1 MASCKISKISGLRC
15 AALSIAALA
24 VTSLSLTI
32 GVGYGVGFAPVQA
45 ADGMEEGKVEGAKG
59 LFFQQLEKPTESLNT
74 GLRYWIE
81 MKRNGVTQRVSNKT
95 QFKSGDTIRF
105 HVRSNIDGYAYIL
118 LSNGSRGER
127 AVLFPDDKAGE
138 KNRVGAGR
146 DYVLPQDGSLTFD
159 ENPGVEKLTLL
170 LSRTPIDAQ
179 AYLAKPAGE
188 KELTLIASAS
198 DGAKDLVPAR
208 IYVAYSAPHSDGP
221 PPILIA
227 AANRHSS
234 SEAKEDKSDKPEK
247 TDKSDKTEKVV
258 KTPKKVKVAKAEPKK
273 TAPAATSSTTGAA
286 DKPAAETA
294 SAPAKH
300 PLTKHTTAVAYSGK
314 NNARD
319 DEGTTTVVSEK
330 ASGVLH
336 VDVDLEHI

>member
-1 MASCKISKISGLRC
+1 MASRKNSKQIGLKL

-24 VTSLSLTI
+24 VTSLSFTI
-32 GVGYGVGFAPVQA
+32 GLCSGAGFAPA
-45 ADGMEEGKVEGAKG
+45 MAEGMEEGQGAQVGAKG
-59 LFFQQLEKPTESLNT
+59 LFFQQLEKPTENINT

-95 QFKSGDTIRF
+95 QFRSGDSIRF

-118 LSNGSRGER
+118 LSNGSRGEHE
-127 AVLFPDDKAGE
+127 VLFPDEKAGE

-146 DYVLPQDGSLTFD
+146 DYVLPQDGALTFD
-159 ENPGVEKLTLL
+159 ENPGLEKLTLL

-221 PPILIA
+221 PPILLA
-227 AANRHSS
+227 AANKHSQ
-234 SEAKEDKSDKPEK
+234 ENKQDKSEK
-247 TDKSDKTEKVV
+247 TDKTDKTDKVV
-258 KTPKKVKVAKAEPKK
+258 KTPKKVAKTEPKH
-273 TAPAATSSTTGAA
+273 TAPATTDTASATKT
-286 DKPAAETA
+286 P

-300 PLTKHTTAVAYSGK
+300 PITKNATAVAY
-314 NNARD
+314 NAPHNARD

>member
-1 MASCKISKISGLRC
+1 MASCKTSKISGLRY

-32 GVGYGVGFAPVQA
+32 GVGCGAGFAPVQA
-45 ADGMEEGKVEGAKG
+45 ADGMEEGKMEGAKG

-95 QFKSGDTIRF
+95 QFKSGDSIRF
-105 HVRSNIDGYAYIL
+105 HVRANIDGYAYIL
-118 LSNGSRGER
+118 LSNGSRGEHE
-127 AVLFPDDKAGE
+127 VLFPDEKAGE

-159 ENPGVEKLTLL
+159 ENPGLEKLTLL
-170 LSRTPIDAQ
+170 LSRTPIDAT

-208 IYVAYSAPHSDGP
+208 IYVAYSAPRSEGP

-227 AANRHSS
+227 AANRHAAAESKS
-234 SEAKEDKSDKPEK
+234 DKSDKPDKVDKADK
-247 TDKSDKTEKVV
+247 TDKEV
-258 KTPKKVKVAKAEPKK
+258 KAPKKVKVAKAEPKK
-273 TAPAATSSTTGAA
+273 TTAAATS
-286 DKPAAETA
+286 TA
-294 SAPAKH
+294 SGSASQPSTEAASTPAKH
-300 PLTKHTTAVAYSGK
+300 PF
-314 NNARD
+314 
-319 DEGTTTVVSEK
+319 
-330 ASGVLH
+330 
-336 VDVDLEHI
+336 